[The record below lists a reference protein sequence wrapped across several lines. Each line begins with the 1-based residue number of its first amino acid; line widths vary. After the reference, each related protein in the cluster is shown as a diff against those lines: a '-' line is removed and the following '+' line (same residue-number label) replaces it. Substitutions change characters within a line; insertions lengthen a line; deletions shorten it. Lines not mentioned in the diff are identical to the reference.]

1 MEFFCITLLHSLR
14 IGRAQSLPKGE
25 VLGHQPKSEDT
36 RQQVGT
42 CSTAMV
48 QDGREI
54 LHDADT
60 DCAQEMRATLI
71 AHTSCYM
78 EDTQPISQQRRQI
91 RLSGTGELFLGWRV
105 FSGPE

>member
-1 MEFFCITLLHSLR
+1 MLE
-14 IGRAQSLPKGE
+14 
-25 VLGHQPKSEDT
+25 HQPKSEDT
-36 RQQVGT
+36 HQQVGT
-42 CSTAMV
+42 CSTTMV